1 MRFFFVFFFSI
12 FSTTLFAQQKNKL
25 VIHHLFTNKALVFNE
40 NFVLKNEDT
49 ISINTFKYYISS
61 IQFLKNK
68 KVVWKEKNSVHLI
81 DEENSNS
88 KTIDL
93 AKIPT
98 DIDFEEIRFN
108 IGIDSATNY
117 AGVQGGDLDPT
128 KGMYWTWQNGY
139 INFKIEGKSTFC
151 RTRNNAFQF
160 HIGGYENGLATLQKI
175 ALKINQKLPIEI
187 NLDIEK
193 LIEQLNFSTQN
204 EIMQP
209 CKEAV
214 EIANKLPLLF
224 SIQ

>member
-175 ALKINQKLPIEI
+175 SLKINNKKPLEI
-187 NLDIEK
+187 NLDVEK
-193 LIEQLNFSTQN
+193 LIEQINLSTQN

-214 EIANKLPLLF
+214 EIANKLPILF

>member
-1 MRFFFVFFFSI
+1 MRFFFVFFFCI
-12 FSTTLFAQQKNKL
+12 FLTPLFAQQKNKL
-25 VIHHLFTNKALVFNE
+25 VFHHLFTNKPLVFNE
-40 NFVLKNEDT
+40 NYILKNKDT
-49 ISINTFKYYISS
+49 VSIQTFKYYISS

-68 KVVWKEKNSVHLI
+68 KVVWKEKKSVHLI
-81 DEENSNS
+81 DEENSPS
-88 KTIDL
+88 KIIDL
-93 AKIPT
+93 DNMPDGIEF
-98 DIDFEEIRFN
+98 DEISFN

-151 RTRNNAFQF
+151 KTRNNAFQF

-175 ALKINQKLPIEI
+175 SLKINNKKPLEI
-187 NLDIEK
+187 NLDVEK
-193 LIEQLNFSTQN
+193 LIEQINLSTQN

-214 EIANKLPLLF
+214 EIANKLSLLF

>member
-49 ISINTFKYYISS
+49 ISIHTFKYYISS

-81 DEENSNS
+81 DEKNSNS
-88 KTIDL
+88 KKIDL

-98 DIDFEEIRFN
+98 DIDFDEICFN
-108 IGIDSATNY
+108 IGIDSETNY

-151 RTRNNAFQF
+151 KTRNNAFQF

-175 ALKINQKLPIEI
+175 ALKINQKLPLEI

>member
-175 ALKINQKLPIEI
+175 ALKINQKLPLEI